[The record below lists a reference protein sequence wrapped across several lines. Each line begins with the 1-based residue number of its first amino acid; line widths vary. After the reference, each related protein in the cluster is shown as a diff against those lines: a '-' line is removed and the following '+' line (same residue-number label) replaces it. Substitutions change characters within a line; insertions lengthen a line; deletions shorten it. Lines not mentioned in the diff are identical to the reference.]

1 MFHVT
6 KLYSCVSVGGRL
18 VSIPIIVKVGAH
30 ALFLQVS
37 APTPVMPA
45 PAAGKG
51 KKVKKEPND
60 NDSPEVGEWIV
71 YRSAKQATYGNEK
84 GDRK

>member
-1 MFHVT
+1 
-6 KLYSCVSVGGRL
+6 
-18 VSIPIIVKVGAH
+18 
-30 ALFLQVS
+30 
-37 APTPVMPA
+37 MPA